1 MKLRYNAVPPYM
13 KIYLMGWVIYFTS
26 YFGRYNY
33 SASMVAIGQAE
44 GFQKSEL
51 GLIATITFVTYG
63 FGQLISGRLG
73 DLFNP
78 KVMICIGTGGLA
90 VCNIFMGFSRDFL
103 QMQIAWGMNG
113 LFSAMIWA
121 PMVRLL
127 TVYMPQKKLKRAIL
141 SFSYATAFGQTGT
154 YLLTS
159 YLVSCFS
166 WRMAFFVP
174 AIMSFLAMLGWIVI
188 SATIKTF
195 NVAQPVES
203 DVSCVNNLAE
213 LPKKN
218 MGFCFVYIFSGLPF
232 ILVSILFMGVLK
244 DGIVTWVPQM
254 ITDQFHT
261 EAGFSIFLSSVLP
274 LVNSLSVFLVTK
286 VSRNHENDDMRNA
299 ILLFSGAAVTMLV
312 LIFTQSI
319 HPVLSIALFSII
331 STFVTG
337 TNAILISYVPLH
349 FTASGRT
356 STIAGLTNA
365 FTYLGSAL
373 SGWGFG
379 WLSSAHGWETVNW
392 LLLILC
398 LMGCVIC
405 VAARPFWTRFVQ
417 KKIT

>member
-1 MKLRYNAVPPYM
+1 MELRHNGVPPYM
-13 KIYLMGWVIYFTS
+13 KIYLMGWIIYFTS

-51 GLIATITFVTYG
+51 GLVATITFVTYG

-90 VCNIFMGFSRDFL
+90 VCNVFMVFSCDFL
-103 QMQIAWGMNG
+103 QMQIVWGMNG
-113 LFSAMIWA
+113 LFSAMVWA

-127 TVYMPQKKLKRAIL
+127 TVYMPQEKLKKAIL

-154 YLLTS
+154 YLLSS

-166 WRMAFFVP
+166 WRTDFFVP

-188 SATIKTF
+188 SATIKTS
-195 NVAQPVES
+195 NVAQPVERDIS
-203 DVSCVNNLAE
+203 GVKNIAE
-213 LPKKN
+213 LLKKK
-218 MGFCFVYIFSGLPF
+218 MGFCSVYIFSGLPF

-261 EAGFSIFLSSVLP
+261 EAGISIFLSSILP
-274 LVNSLSVFLVTK
+274 LVNSLSVFLVTR
-286 VSRNHENDDMRNA
+286 VSKNHENDDMRNA
-299 ILLFSGAAVTMLV
+299 TLLFSGAAVTMLI

-319 HPVLSIALFSII
+319 HPVLSISLFSII
-331 STFVTG
+331 NTFVTG

-379 WLSSAHGWETVNW
+379 WLASTHGWETVNW
-392 LLLILC
+392 LLLLLC
-398 LMGCVIC
+398 LLGCGIC
-405 VAARPFWTRFVQ
+405 IAARPFWIRFVQ